1 MPTARPRGSVP
12 PRKYQMAVTG
22 RPKDDVDEGEE
33 LIASEADELTHAELL
48 CLYRDLEKNI
58 RFSKLLQW
66 RVTAGTLVVLVF
78 FMLFAQQYGKTSDRI
93 KILTVLTCMVGS
105 ASISM
110 LAILQSWQGTERQKL
125 KRILGNLSSLTGS
138 NRA

>member
-1 MPTARPRGSVP
+1 
-12 PRKYQMAVTG
+12 MAVTG